1 MSKAMTLSD
10 RSLTPPGGELGQR
23 SELVLSV
30 ALLGV
35 LVVLLVPLPPP
46 LLDLLL
52 AMNLGLT
59 ILLLLVTLSATK
71 ALDFSVF
78 PSLLLLLTLFRLALN
93 VATTRLILL
102 KGSAGHIVST
112 FGNFVVGG
120 SLVVGL
126 VIFLILIII
135 QFVVITKGAGRISE
149 VAARFTLDGL
159 PGKQVAIDAELN
171 SGAIDDAEARRRRQQ
186 LLREAEFYGAMD
198 GASKFVRGDA
208 IAALIITAINLI
220 GGFVIG
226 LTRNMSFAQSFR
238 TFSILSIGDG
248 LVSQIPAL
256 IVATASGMLVTKA
269 TTQTS
274 LGVEIGVQMTMNP
287 RPLYVGALILL
298 VLALAPGLPLLP
310 FAVLAG
316 LLYFGAAR
324 LMTGARQGALPQDVP
339 APSAGTSNATK
350 PTAEM
355 RLDDFLQT
363 DQATVEVGA
372 RLIPLV
378 DPRRGNGLLDR
389 VAGLRRDLAR
399 KDGLWVPPI
408 RLRDNIQLES
418 NTYRIL
424 IGGREVARGQLR
436 SERLLA
442 IDPGKTH
449 LAVDGE
455 ATKDPAFG
463 LPARWIH
470 ENDRQRAELVGFTV
484 VDAPS
489 VLITHLGEIIRRH
502 AHELFSRE
510 DLKLLI
516 DKARE
521 TNPSVIDELLP
532 NMLAMGTLH
541 RVLCLL
547 LEEHVPIS
555 NLPRILEGLAH
566 HAPATKDPLELTE
579 RVRVDLG
586 RVICDRYRDTQGRL
600 HAIILD
606 PRLELELRRTLQD
619 KMLAID
625 PGRLEKMIV
634 FLLNEWRKATAR
646 GQDIALLTDAGL
658 RRPLRHAIMRSM
670 PDLAIIAFQEVP
682 GDLLLEPVAMLKPED
697 LGGVAPEV
705 RGPKS
710 EVRGQPN

>member
-1 MSKAMTLSD
+1 MSRAMMLSD
-10 RSLTPPGGELGQR
+10 RSQAPLGNVLGQR

-30 ALLGV
+30 ALLAV

-52 AMNLGLT
+52 ALNLGLT
-59 ILLLLVTLSATK
+59 ILLLLVTLGATK
-71 ALDFSVF
+71 PLDFSVF

-149 VAARFTLDGL
+149 VAARFTLDAL

-171 SGAIDDAEARRRRQQ
+171 SGAIDENEARRRRQQ

-208 IAALIITAINLI
+208 I
-220 GGFVIG
+220 IG
-226 LTRNMSFAQSFR
+226 LSRNMSFSQSFR

-256 IVATASGMLVTKA
+256 IIATASGMLVTKA

-274 LGVEIGVQMTMNP
+274 LGVEISSQVAMNP
-287 RPLYVGALILL
+287 RPLFVGALILT

-310 FAVLAG
+310 FAALAG
-316 LLYFGAAR
+316 LLYY
-324 LMTGARQGALPQDVP
+324 GARRLVGPASHQPKQGTDEAQ
-339 APSAGTSNATK
+339 AQSGTAK
-350 PTAEM
+350 PTTEM
-355 RLDDFLQT
+355 HLNDFLQT
-363 DQATVEVGA
+363 DRATVEVGA

-389 VAGLRRDLAR
+389 VSGLRRDLAR

-436 SERLLA
+436 PERLLA
-442 IDPGKTH
+442 IEPAKT
-449 LAVDGE
+449 
-455 ATKDPAFG
+455 
-463 LPARWIH
+463 
-470 ENDRQRAELVGFTV
+470 N
-484 VDAPS
+484 
-489 VLITHLGEIIRRH
+489 
-502 AHELFSRE
+502 
-510 DLKLLI
+510 
-516 DKARE
+516 
-521 TNPSVIDELLP
+521 
-532 NMLAMGTLH
+532 
-541 RVLCLL
+541 
-547 LEEHVPIS
+547 
-555 NLPRILEGLAH
+555 
-566 HAPATKDPLELTE
+566 
-579 RVRVDLG
+579 
-586 RVICDRYRDTQGRL
+586 
-600 HAIILD
+600 
-606 PRLELELRRTLQD
+606 
-619 KMLAID
+619 
-625 PGRLEKMIV
+625 
-634 FLLNEWRKATAR
+634 
-646 GQDIALLTDAGL
+646 IALA
-658 RRPLRHAIMRSM
+658 
-670 PDLAIIAFQEVP
+670 
-682 GDLLLEPVAMLKPED
+682 
-697 LGGVAPEV
+697 
-705 RGPKS
+705 
-710 EVRGQPN
+710 

>member
-1 MSKAMTLSD
+1 MSKAMTLSENAN
-10 RSLTPPGGELGQR
+10 LPLGQR

-52 AMNLGLT
+52 ALNLGLT

-102 KGSAGHIVST
+102 KGSAGHIVAT

-126 VIFLILIII
+126 VIFLILVII

-149 VAARFTLDGL
+149 VAARFTLDAL

-171 SGAIDDAEARRRRQQ
+171 SGAIDENEARRRRQQ

-208 IAALIITAINLI
+208 IAGLIITAINLV

-226 LTRNMSFAQSFR
+226 LTRNMSLAQSFR

-256 IVATASGMLVTKA
+256 IIATASGMLVTKA

-274 LGVEIGVQMTMNP
+274 LGVEISSQVAMNP
-287 RPLYVGALILL
+287 RPLFVGALILT

-310 FAVLAG
+310 FAALAG
-316 LLYFGAAR
+316 LLYY
-324 LMTGARQGALPQDVP
+324 GARRLVGP
-339 APSAGTSNATK
+339 ASHQPKQTTDESRTQSGTIN
-350 PTAEM
+350 PTTEM
-355 RLDDFLQT
+355 HLDDFLQT
-363 DQATVEVGA
+363 DRATVEVGA
-372 RLIPLV
+372 RLVPLV

-389 VAGLRRDLAR
+389 VSGLRRDLAR

-408 RLRDNIQLES
+408 RLRDNIQLEA

-436 SERLLA
+436 PERLLA

-449 LAVDGE
+449 LTLEGE
-455 ATKDPAFG
+455 VTKDPAFG
-463 LPARWIH
+463 LPARWIS
-470 ENDRQRAELVGFTV
+470 ENDRQRAELGGFTV

-510 DLKLLI
+510 DLKMLI

-532 NMLAMGTLH
+532 NMLSMGTLH

-566 HAPATKDPLELTE
+566 HAPATKDPVELTE
-579 RVRVDLG
+579 RVRTDLG
-586 RVICDRYRDTQGRL
+586 RVICDRYRDAQGRL
-600 HAIILD
+600 HAIVLD
-606 PRLELELRRTLQD
+606 PRLELELRRTQQD
-619 KMLAID
+619 KTLVID

-646 GQDIALLTDAGL
+646 GQDIAFLTDGSL
-658 RRPLRHAIMRSM
+658 RRPLRHALMRSM
-670 PDLAIIAFQEVP
+670 PDLAVIAFQEVP
-682 GDLLLEPVAMLKPED
+682 GDLLLEPVAMIKPED
-697 LGGVAPEV
+697 LSGTI
-705 RGPKS
+705 S
-710 EVRGQPN
+710 EVRGQRSEVRSQI